1 MGQSLG
7 GKAMLMDLSED
18 EILLRES
25 ISAFAAKTLRPR
37 IAPYV
42 AKHAFPTDLV
52 TEFGALGFMGT
63 AYDPTYDGGGLGTR
77 GAAIVAETLAT
88 IEPGFAAIFLCNS
101 APMTVIG
108 RYGSDALKRAWLTKL
123 CRGETIASFGVTEPG
138 GGSDVAA
145 IRTRATEDGDYF
157 VLSGSKI
164 FSTNA
169 GTPLHGLSTVVA
181 VTDPER
187 GPKGLST
194 FVVPVGTPGFSVGKA
209 GRKVGWRIA
218 NSVELYFDNCRIPK
232 DNMIG
237 NRGEGLKQIL
247 TTLSIGR
254 ILVGA
259 TALGLARKAIDIA
272 KNYGAQRKVGGKPIF
287 ENQGL
292 TFPAANVLTKIH
304 AAELMVRNAARL
316 ADADR
321 PFRTETSMAK
331 LFASELAAEAVDLA
345 LQIHGG
351 YGVFE
356 DFEISGLWGEAK
368 VLQIVEGTSEIQRL
382 IIAREFAA

>member
-1 MGQSLG
+1 
-7 GKAMLMDLSED
+7 MLMDPSED
-18 EILLRES
+18 ERLLQES
-25 ISAFAAKTLRPR
+25 VSSFAAKTLGPR
-37 IAPYV
+37 IAPFV
-42 AKHAFPTDLV
+42 ADHAFPTELV
-52 TEFGALGFMGT
+52 REFAALGLMGT
-63 AYDPTYDGGGLGTR
+63 AYDPAYEGSGLGTC
-77 GAAIVAETLAT
+77 GAAIVAETLAMT
-88 IEPGFAAIFLCNS
+88 EPGFAAIYLCNS
-101 APMTVIG
+101 APMTVIA
-108 RYGSDALKRAWLTKL
+108 RYGSDALKQQWLTRL
-123 CRGETIASFGVTEPG
+123 CRGEMIASFGVTEPG

-145 IRTRATEDGDYF
+145 IRTRATEDGDAF
-157 VLSGSKI
+157 VLNGSKI

-169 GTPLHGLSTVVA
+169 GTPLHGVSTVVA

-194 FVVPVGTPGFSVGKA
+194 FVVPVGTAGFSVGKA

-218 NSVELYFDNCRIPK
+218 DSVELYFDNCRVPK
-232 DNMIG
+232 NNMIG
-237 NRGEGLKQIL
+237 VRGDGLRQIL

-259 TALGLARKAIDIA
+259 TALGLARKAIRIA
-272 KNYGAQRKVGGKPIF
+272 KNYGGQRKVGGKPIF

-292 TFPAANVLTKIH
+292 TFPAADVLTKIH

-316 ADADR
+316 ADAER

-331 LFASELAAEAVDLA
+331 LLASELAAEAVDLA

-382 IIAREFAA
+382 IIAREFAEGVSA